1 MREGKFD
8 WSAALAIETQP
19 LALSVVIPTFNE
31 TDNVEP
37 LLQRLSVA
45 LAGINWEAIFVDD
58 NSPDGT
64 ADHVRTIARN
74 DGRVRIVQR
83 VGRRGLSSAVVE
95 GMLASAAPV
104 IAVIDGD
111 MQHDEAA
118 LPRLVDAVAAGADI
132 AIGSRYC
139 DGGNVGDWDRKRQRI
154 SSAAT
159 GLGRVFLGTS
169 LTDPMSGFFAIRRE
183 TFMTALPRLSLI
195 GFKILLDIVASLPS
209 TPRIV
214 EIPYRFRVRTAGE
227 SKLDTKI
234 VAEYLALLIDKYS
247 GHILPLRLMLFLL
260 VGSMGVLVH
269 MGVLASSLAL
279 NLSFVVAEVAA
290 VVSAMTFNFFLNN
303 VFTYRDRQLHG
314 AAMIRGLL
322 SFYAV
327 CGIGALANVG
337 IGIWV
342 NAQDGRWWV
351 AGLAGVVIGAVWN
364 FAASSFFTW
373 RK

>member
-1 MREGKFD
+1 VREGKFD
-8 WSAALAIETQP
+8 WSAALAVDTQP

-31 TDNVEP
+31 ADNVEP
-37 LLQRLSVA
+37 LLQRLAIA
-45 LAGINWEAIFVDD
+45 LAGVSWEAIFVDD
-58 NSPDGT
+58 DSPDGT
-64 ADHVRTIARN
+64 ADHVRTIART
-74 DGRVRIVQR
+74 DSRVRIVHR

-111 MQHDEAA
+111 MQHDETI
-118 LPRLVDAVAAGADI
+118 LPRLLGAILAGAEI
-132 AIGSRYC
+132 AVGSRY
-139 DGGNVGDWDRKRQRI
+139 GAEGSVGDWDATRKRI

-159 GLGRVFLGTS
+159 NLGRVLLGTQLS
-169 LTDPMSGFFAIRRE
+169 DPMSGFFAIRRE
-183 TFMTALPRLSLI
+183 AFMAALPQLSLI
-195 GFKILLDIVASLPS
+195 GFKILLDIIASLPKR
-209 TPRIV
+209 PEIV
-214 EIPYRFRVRTAGE
+214 EIPYHFRPRTAGA

-234 VAEYLALLIDKYS
+234 IAEYLALLIDKYA

-260 VGSMGVLVH
+260 VGGIGVLVH
-269 MGVLASSLAL
+269 MGVLASALAL
-279 NLSFVVAEVAA
+279 DVSFVVAEIAA
-290 VVSAMTFNFFLNN
+290 VVAAMTFNFFLNN

-314 AAMIRGLL
+314 VAMIRGLI

-364 FAASSFFTW
+364 FAASSFVTW